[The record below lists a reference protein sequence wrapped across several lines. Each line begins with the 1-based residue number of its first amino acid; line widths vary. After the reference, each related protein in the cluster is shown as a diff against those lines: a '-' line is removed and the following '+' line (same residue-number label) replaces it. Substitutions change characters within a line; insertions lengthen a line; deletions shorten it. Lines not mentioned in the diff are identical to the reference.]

1 MRKEPLR
8 GAHSIGHK
16 VATQA
21 ILCRLTVCATAIG
34 LLSSVTTAAQGDDE
48 RVYLVHADELK
59 YDSYG
64 PNPLAQVANGN
75 VHFIHQGADMWCD
88 SAYFFQESNAM
99 QAFGHVK
106 FVQGDT
112 LSLVC
117 EYADY
122 DGQTQLMAARR
133 NVVMRHNEQTLYTD
147 SMNYD
152 RLYSNAYFFEGGK
165 LIDESDELVA
175 DWGSYNTVTRQAVF
189 YYNVKLRGEKH
200 IVTTDTL
207 YYDMQTS
214 LAHVTGPSE
223 ITSGTSVVRTEDA
236 YLNSETDISELYGRS
251 TLTDN
256 GKTITA
262 DSLFHNNQ
270 TGDNDG
276 FGRVVYRDEDNGNG
290 IDCDRLFYNDST
302 GFGYATG
309 HVVMKEYS
317 QGDTL
322 FVHSDSLKLYTYNID
337 TDSVQ
342 RVAHSYYKVRAY
354 RSDLQAVC
362 DSMVFA
368 SADSCL
374 TLYRDPI
381 VWNGNRQILGE
392 VITVYMNDS
401 TVRQADVAGQ
411 ALAVELVDE
420 EGHFN
425 QISSQRMDAFFI
437 DGAVREVVSTGNV
450 KSIYHRIDENDS
462 VVVEL
467 NYLETDT
474 LRMYMSPERQL
485 QRIRT
490 SRAQATMYP
499 ITQVPPE
506 RRQLPE
512 FQWFDYVRPTDKHD
526 IFDWRAKGAGKELKT
541 TTREAAPPP
550 ATSAR
555 RNTEAVTRERQ

>member
-1 MRKEPLR
+1 MTKEHRRDTQNTGHRAVMRAVLCLLVVG
-8 GAHSIGHK
+8 GA
-16 VATQA
+16 A
-21 ILCRLTVCATAIG
+21 IWALWPTAA
-34 LLSSVTTAAQGDDE
+34 AAQGDDE

-64 PNPLAQVANGN
+64 PNPLAQVANGS

-99 QAFGHVK
+99 QAFGHVR
-106 FVQGDT
+106 FRQGDT
-112 LSLVC
+112 LSLTC

-165 LIDESDELVA
+165 LVDEGDELVA

-200 IVTTDTL
+200 VVTTDTL
-207 YYDMQTS
+207 YYDMERST
-214 LAHVTGPSE
+214 AHVTGPSV
-223 ITSGTSVVRTEDA
+223 ITSGTSTVLTIDA
-236 YLNSETDISELYGRS
+236 YLNTETDISELYSRS
-251 TLTDN
+251 TIDDD

-270 TGDNDG
+270 TGENDG
-276 FGRVVYRDEDNGNG
+276 YGHVVYRDEENGNG
-290 IDCDRLFYNDST
+290 IDCDRLHYNDST
-302 GFGYATG
+302 GYGYATG
-309 HVVMKEYS
+309 RVVMKEFS
-317 QGDTL
+317 GGDTL
-322 FVHSDSLKLYTYNID
+322 FVHSDSLKLFTYYID

-342 RVAHSYYKVRAY
+342 RVAHSYNRVRAY
-354 RSDLQAVC
+354 RSDIQAVC

-401 TVRQADVAGQ
+401 TVREANVIGQ
-411 ALAVELVDE
+411 ALAVELVDDD
-420 EGHFN
+420 GRFN
-425 QISSQRMDAFFI
+425 QISSQRMDAYFV
-437 DGAVREVVSTGNV
+437 DGVVREVVSTGNV
-450 KSIYHRIDENDS
+450 KTIYHRIDENDS

-506 RRQLPE
+506 RRELPE
-512 FQWFDYVRPTDKHD
+512 FQWFDYVRPVSERD
-526 IFDWRAKGAGKELKT
+526 IFDWRGKGAGKELKSS
-541 TTREAAPPP
+541 TRETAPLQTLMPERGAE
-550 ATSAR
+550 AT
-555 RNTEAVTRERQ
+555 TKERQ